1 MFTIYFRIQYEY
13 FLARSD
19 QKQAAEGGKYKT
31 QTLPLRLFLIVSPF
45 RVIPC
50 FKLQGKIKLLV
61 QLTGLYFQI
70 LGGFLLFKFCYS
82 RLAMNLFGF
91 SLSI

>member
-1 MFTIYFRIQYEY
+1 MFTIYFRILNDY

-19 QKQAAEGGKYKT
+19 QKRAAEGGKYKT

-45 RVIPC
+45 RVTRC
-50 FKLQGKIKLLV
+50 FKWQGKIKLTV
-61 QLTGLYFQI
+61 QLI
-70 LGGFLLFKFCYS
+70 LPGFGGFLLFKFCYS
-82 RLAMNLFGF
+82 RLAMNLLGL